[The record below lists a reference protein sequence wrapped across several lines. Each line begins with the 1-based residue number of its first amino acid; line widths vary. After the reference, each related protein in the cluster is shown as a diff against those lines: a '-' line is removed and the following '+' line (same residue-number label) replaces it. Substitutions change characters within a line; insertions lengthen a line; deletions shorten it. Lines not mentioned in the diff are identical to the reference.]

1 MRVVLDGIDMSD
13 YFSDYNVSFS
23 VDRVEGPNS
32 GVSMAGSTI
41 VDLVSSKTSITLTSG
56 IITEEQFLNIV
67 GLVKKPHILFEI
79 DTGGGS
85 GSQEYVVIP
94 KLRKA
99 YRVPLLGKNAR
110 YKNVELVL
118 TER

>member
-1 MRVVLDGIDMSD
+1 MRVVLDGIDMSN

-32 GVSMAGSTI
+32 GVSMAGSSI
-41 VDLVSSKTSITLTSG
+41 VDLVATKTSITLISG
-56 IITEEQFLNIV
+56 IITEEQYFNIV
-67 GLVKKPHILFEI
+67 GLVKKSYIFAEI
-79 DTGGGS
+79 DTGGG
-85 GSQEYVVIP
+85 GNVMNLVVIP

-99 YRVPLLGKNAR
+99 YRVPIMGKSAR
-110 YKNVELVL
+110 YKNAELVL